1 MSMHFESVHP
11 GRILARELKAREMS
25 ANALA
30 IKIRVSPNRIT
41 RIISGERNISPETAL
56 RLGRYF
62 GTGARI
68 WVDMQAGYDL
78 WKAEQELGAK
88 INREVEEAA

>member
-1 MSMHFESVHP
+1 MHFNSVHP
-11 GRILARELKAREMS
+11 GRVLARELAARKMS

-30 IKIRVSPNRIT
+30 IRIRVSPNRIT
-41 RIISGERNISPETAL
+41 RIINGERGISPETAL

-62 GTGARI
+62 KTGARL
-68 WVDMQAGYDL
+68 WLDMQSSYDL
-78 WKAEQELGAK
+78 WQVEQKLGEK